1 MSYIKALAKGMKAHP
16 VGTAV
21 GVGFTTLDAGMT
33 VKEQIDKGHSAPVA
47 VAKGGARWAAM
58 EMIPGLGFGVFAGS
72 MIELGYTGVKA
83 MSDHNARVMS
93 PLYNKNFG
101 GNFIDTKAAYTMRQ
115 RGLNAIKNSGI
126 DTQNVLGNEAR
137 MYSSRSRRYE

>member
-16 VGTAV
+16 IGTAV

-33 VKEQIDKGHSAPVA
+33 VKEEVDKGHSAPVA

-58 EMIPGLGFGVFAGS
+58 EMIPGVGFGIFAGS
-72 MIELGYTGVKA
+72 MLELGYEGVKA
-83 MSDHNARVMS
+83 YSNHNIKTTS
-93 PLYNKNFG
+93 HLYSKNFG

-115 RGLNAIKNSGI
+115 RGLNAIKSSGI

-137 MYSSRSRRYE
+137 MYSRRSRRYE